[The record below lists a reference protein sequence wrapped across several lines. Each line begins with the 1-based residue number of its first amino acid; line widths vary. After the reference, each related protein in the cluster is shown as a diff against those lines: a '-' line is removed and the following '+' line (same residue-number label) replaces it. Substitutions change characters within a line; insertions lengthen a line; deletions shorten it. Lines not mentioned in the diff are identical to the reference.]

1 MFDTGSCVG
10 GSLNQ
15 SPSLPLVIVQ
25 ELCETSE
32 LELQNE

>member
-15 SPSLPLVIVQ
+15 LHSLPLVIVQ

-32 LELQNE
+32 LQLQSE